1 MRYRELKIGD
11 LPLTQV
17 AELLS
22 HLPQVKAT
30 ADTIEDL
37 MNSYECIRIEIP
49 GMEAVL
55 SLVPTWDYDHEPDRQ
70 CPTWRAV
77 ESVEMNG
84 HPGIIQMSTD
94 ERSPAD
100 ALLAALQTVN
110 ICAKIDATVSPA

>member
-1 MRYRELKIGD
+1 MRYRELKISD
-11 LPLTQV
+11 MPLAQT

-37 MNSYECIRIEIP
+37 MNAYECIRVEIP
-49 GMEAVL
+49 GMEEIL
-55 SLVPTWDYDHEPDRQ
+55 SIVPTWDDDRGPD
-70 CPTWRAV
+70 CMFPAWRAV

-100 ALLAALQTVN
+100 A
-110 ICAKIDATVSPA
+110 SPLCRPSTSARRSMPL